1 MMPIVTAVAQEASET
16 KNELE
21 NPRKLLDRIFIKIN
35 VNQLLQLKVEILGNC
50 WIHKIRCSGINKFGT
65 NKFDYENLG

>member
-21 NPRKLLDRIFIKIN
+21 NPRKQLDRIFIKIN

-50 WIHKIRCSGINKFGT
+50 
-65 NKFDYENLG
+65 